1 MVTQSSSL
9 SQKRSTIF
17 TSSHALSVTPVV
29 TGESS
34 TVLVT
39 RSFVQSSVSKETTKA
54 QAYGST
60 VTSLLATVPQSS
72 ILIQTESL
80 LQNNSF
86 SGGSVTPEVSSRE
99 ILTRL
104 TLQSSRVESTEVTSS
119 LEISTTSGVISKR
132 SISVTSRVS
141 SMTLSQPS
149 NIESV
154 LSKPLS
160 VGSAIVTKSPKTLT
174 SSPSQTLTVAA
185 SVTSLASTPILTSS
199 LIGSVTPTF
208 QSTVTLFSFDPSSN
222 TFTFLTTSFK
232 SRAFFLRTSAVISSR
247 AIKVTS
253 QISSVTL
260 SLHTNVDSFLSK
272 PLSASSAIVTKSPKT
287 HTLTV
292 TSRVTA
298 SVTSLT
304 STPVVTSSVE
314 GSVTPTFHSIVT
326 PFSFRPS
333 SDTSPE
339 TALLTMSVQP
349 SLLTSP
355 RQLSG
360 SRRLPGVTRVYSS
373 RRSQITSTRVIHGSS
388 LSVPTLSSIKTS
400 SLFSSFGK
408 SSEVS
413 VKPTS
418 IISRI
423 STRVSS
429 ADFFVS
435 SKFNIISSFF
445 RSPTSSP
452 HVRDVEELI
461 STFALARHCH
471 ALLTSRFFKVT
482 QSVILLKVLFAFFSL
497 FCFLLSFI
505 ADSSFASSSFME
517 GKSSFSLNYCHI
529 SYFLPLPLRISQV
542 LSIVSWKILRYLLP
556 FLRSYDTKNSRNVFL
571 ATKCYPVNS
580 VLESFLNCG
589 FSYSYCK
596 IMPTS
601 LTL

>member
-72 ILIQTESL
+72 ILMQTKSL
-80 LQNNSF
+80 LQNKSL

-99 ILTRL
+99 MLTRL

-149 NIESV
+149 NVESV

-199 LIGSVTPTF
+199 VIGSVIPTF

-247 AIKVTS
+247 AISVTS

-333 SDTSPE
+333 LDTSPE
-339 TALLTMSVQP
+339 TALLTMSFQP
-349 SLLTSP
+349 SLLTSR

-388 LSVPTLSSIKTS
+388 LSVLTLSSIKTS

-429 ADFFVS
+429 SDFFVS
-435 SKFNIISSFF
+435 SKFNIISSSF

-452 HVRDVEELI
+452 HVQELI

-482 QSVILLKVLFAFFSL
+482 QSLILLKVLFAFFSL

-529 SYFLPLPLRISQV
+529 SYFLPLFTSCMSQV

-571 ATKCYPVNS
+571 ATKYYPVNS
-580 VLESFLNCG
+580 VLEFFLNCG